1 MRGAGARLVFSA
13 KQVTTRED
21 LAQHSGKP
29 IGRTSTFSV
38 RFRARVVWTTRPSR
52 EQRAQ
57 GRPGA
62 HRTHGPR
69 ATKKARGRTTGTG
82 GSSGLP
88 CAMVLTVSFALS
100 PVTGLF
106 CHRRL
111 ADNPRISTRLGSAR
125 IERDLAPATGRQ
137 DHTTSPSA
145 KKRCSSLRGQRSLT
159 EKSALRSLF
168 VRNALASTASRTN
181 ARDDRDTPLLPGL
194 DNAEIAIDL
203 GGKGSGIF

>member
-29 IGRTSTFSV
+29 IGRTSTFSA

-88 CAMVLTVSFALS
+88 CAMVLRLIRDL
-100 PVTGLF
+100 PGEPGLF
-106 CHRRL
+106 ATVAARKL
-111 ADNPRISTRLGSAR
+111 ISRN
-125 IERDLAPATGRQ
+125 LAPASGRQ
-137 DHTTSPSA
+137 DHTISPSA
-145 KKRCSSLRGQRSLT
+145 ATSLVLSTLPRPSHPAPRS
-159 EKSALRSLF
+159 
-168 VRNALASTASRTN
+168 
-181 ARDDRDTPLLPGL
+181 
-194 DNAEIAIDL
+194 
-203 GGKGSGIF
+203 

>member
-29 IGRTSTFSV
+29 IGRTSTFSA

-69 ATKKARGRTTGTG
+69 ATKKHAAEPQVQADHPAFPAQWFY
-82 GSSGLP
+82 GLY
-88 CAMVLTVSFALS
+88 VIS
-100 PVTGLF
+100 PVSPPDLPPS
-106 CHRRL
+106 
-111 ADNPRISTRLGSAR
+111 PR
-125 IERDLAPATGRQ
+125 
-137 DHTTSPSA
+137 
-145 KKRCSSLRGQRSLT
+145 
-159 EKSALRSLF
+159 
-168 VRNALASTASRTN
+168 
-181 ARDDRDTPLLPGL
+181 
-194 DNAEIAIDL
+194 
-203 GGKGSGIF
+203 